1 MDSGSSDDEDTCSSY
16 TEKTNYHFNRW
27 CNKELYY
34 SNRTNF
40 GSRLQRTHSTS
51 NASKQSTHPYSMRTT
66 INNNTSVNNQNFV
79 ASVAAT
85 NTRFPKSLN
94 SNNPN
99 ASSKARKNGLN
110 FLSTQLS
117 FKKSQNLAQHISP
130 SRQASTAPASA
141 IYQLNFPLN
150 HTTHSKSND
159 NKTKITITSPSPNR
173 KLSTETPV
181 KQNMKPTVVTLVNY
195 ISRSNSVISSGAGQ
209 SIMSRQPLSIVQ
221 ERSFIGQKQSL
232 ANNTGQVQLSNLQVQ
247 SVNSVRANKLSI
259 SKGLTIT
266 HSPVVSNGMKPTQA
280 GIQVAR

>member
-1 MDSGSSDDEDTCSSY
+1 
-16 TEKTNYHFNRW
+16 
-27 CNKELYY
+27 
-34 SNRTNF
+34 
-40 GSRLQRTHSTS
+40 
-51 NASKQSTHPYSMRTT
+51 MRPT
-66 INNNTSVNNQNFV
+66 INSNTSVNNQNLV
-79 ASVAAT
+79 TSVAAT
-85 NTRFPKSLN
+85 NTRLPKSLN

-99 ASSKARKNGLN
+99 ASNKGRKNGLN

-141 IYQLNFPLN
+141 IYQLNFPLKN
-150 HTTHSKSND
+150 TTHSKCSD
-159 NKTKITITSPSPNR
+159 NKSKITFTSSSPN
-173 KLSTETPV
+173 KKPLTETPV
-181 KQNMKPTVVTLVNY
+181 KQNMKQTVVTLVNY

-232 ANNTGQVQLSNLQVQ
+232 PNNTAQVQLSNLQVQ